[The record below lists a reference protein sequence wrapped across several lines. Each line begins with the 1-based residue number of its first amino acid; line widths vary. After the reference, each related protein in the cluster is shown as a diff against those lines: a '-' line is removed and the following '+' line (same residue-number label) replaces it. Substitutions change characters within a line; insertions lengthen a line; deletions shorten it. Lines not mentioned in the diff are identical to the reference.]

1 MSTHMD
7 VNAFIYTGDDAQQL
21 KAIKENAS
29 LNVKRVITYQ
39 GDWSKEE
46 TQQPY
51 WIKDLQEVK
60 TTWHPIENIGGAT
73 GGY

>member
-1 MSTHMD
+1 M
-7 VNAFIYTGDDAQQL
+7 
-21 KAIKENAS
+21 
-29 LNVKRVITYQ
+29 ITFN
-39 GDWSKEE
+39 GDWSKDE